1 MFKPFLL
8 LSAVVLFE
16 IACTPVTAHAQQRHS
31 SPATAAKNAA
41 NAALESQA
49 KAKALYS
56 IDCAVCH
63 GDNGDGKTD
72 VAKDQSMT
80 LDDWADSKT
89 LAGKADKDLFDV
101 IRNGKGKM
109 PSEPAGRATDT
120 EVRNLIIYIRG
131 LGKEQPATPPATPAA
146 PATPETPAATT
157 PPAPSL

>member
-16 IACTPVTAHAQQRHS
+16 IACTPVSARAQQGPS
-31 SPATAAKNAA
+31 SAAAASKNPAKSTPQ
-41 NAALESQA
+41 SQA

-80 LDDWADSKT
+80 LDDWTDSKT

-109 PSEPAGRATDT
+109 PSEPVGRAADT
-120 EVRNLIIYIRG
+120 EVWNLIIYIRG
-131 LGKEQPATPPATPAA
+131 MGKEQPATPPATPA
-146 PATPETPAATT
+146 TPDTPAATT
-157 PPAPSL
+157 PPAPSR

>member
-16 IACTPVTAHAQQRHS
+16 IACTPVPAHAQQRHS
-31 SPATAAKNAA
+31 SPATAAKSAA

-49 KAKALYS
+49 RAKALYG

-72 VAKDQSMT
+72 VAKEQSMT
-80 LDDWADSKT
+80 LDDWTDSKT

-109 PSEPAGRATDT
+109 PSEPVGRATDT
-120 EVRNLIIYIRG
+120 EVRNLIIYIRS
-131 LGKEQPATPPATPAA
+131 LGKEQPATPPATPTT
-146 PATPETPAATT
+146 PATPAATT